1 MWKKTLL
8 TGCLILLLVVDS
20 PLLTANRPGETSVN
34 VMVLSGTTGLSLVK
48 LLEEQPPI
56 APDVTFNYTVIKS
69 PDQMSAKII
78 SGEADIAAV
87 PTNLASILYNR
98 GIPVQLAAI
107 TNWGVMYVVGRDT
120 TIATWADLKGKEI
133 GVTGKGSTPDLL
145 FRYFLEAN
153 GLDPETDVQIRY
165 YASPAELAQLVIADK
180 VQLATLPEPWVTEAL
195 SRNPALSVLLDYQE
209 EWARLEKREVSYP
222 QSALVVK
229 TALAKEQPAV
239 VRAFLKAA
247 ADASAWVVD
256 NPDAAGVL
264 AEKYLSISAA
274 AATAAIPRC
283 HLRFNE
289 TAQVQPEIE
298 HFLAKLYSFQPQ
310 AIGGKLPDEGFY
322 LQK

>member
-1 MWKKTLL
+1 MWKKIFF
-8 TGCLILLLVVDS
+8 TGCLILILVVAS
-20 PLLTANRPGETSVN
+20 PLLTANNAEETSIN

-48 LLEEQPPI
+48 LLEEQPLI
-56 APDVTFNYTVIKS
+56 APGATFNYTVIKS

-78 SGEADIAAV
+78 AGEADIAAV

-107 TNWGVMYVVGRDT
+107 TNWGVMYVVGRDA
-120 TIATWADLKGKEI
+120 TISTWSDLKGEEI

-153 GLDPETDVQIRY
+153 GIDPERDVQIRY
-165 YASPAELAQLVIADK
+165 YGSPAELAQLVIADK
-180 VQLATLPEPWVTEAL
+180 VRLATLPEPWVTEAL
-195 SRNPALSVLLDYQE
+195 SRNTALTVLLDYQK
-209 EWARLEKREVSYP
+209 EWARLEKRDVSYP

-229 TALAKEQPAV
+229 TQLAKEKPAV

-247 ADASAWVVD
+247 ADSSAWVVN
-256 NPDAAGVL
+256 NPNAAGFL
-264 AEKYLSISAA
+264 AEKHLFISSA

-283 HLRFNE
+283 NLRFDE
-289 TAQVQPEIE
+289 THQVQTEIGY
-298 HFLAKLYSFQPQ
+298 FLEKLYSFQPQ
-310 AIGGKLPDEGFY
+310 SIGGKLPDEGFY

>member
-8 TGCLILLLVVDS
+8 TGCLILLLIVGS

-153 GLDPETDVQIRY
+153 GLDPETDVQIGTTPARPSWHNWSLPTKFNWPPCPSRGSRKPFPQS
-165 YASPAELAQLVIADK
+165 SPVGAVGLPRRVGTFGKTGVSYPK
-180 VQLATLPEPWVTEAL
+180 VHWW
-195 SRNPALSVLLDYQE
+195 SRPHSPKSSRPSSVLL
-209 EWARLEKREVSYP
+209 KRQP
-222 QSALVVK
+222 TPALG
-229 TALAKEQPAV
+229 
-239 VRAFLKAA
+239 
-247 ADASAWVVD
+247 VVD
-256 NPDAAGVL
+256 NPDAPVFCR
-264 AEKYLSISAA
+264 E
-274 AATAAIPRC
+274 IPLHFGGRGHSRHSRC